1 MTHHQPAAPLNSSK
15 DNRYLTVFLRV
26 SLTVIPTSWP
36 SAIKK
41 SISRSRATFSK
52 SVTSRATRHPKDLK
66 SRNDP
71 QGTGDRH
78 EILY

>member
-1 MTHHQPAAPLNSSK
+1 MLRTAQRGSTK

-41 SISRSRATFSK
+41 SISRFDFPYSSYFHGSYQISVRAAGSQQQI
-52 SVTSRATRHPKDLK
+52 RL
-66 SRNDP
+66 
-71 QGTGDRH
+71 
-78 EILY
+78 